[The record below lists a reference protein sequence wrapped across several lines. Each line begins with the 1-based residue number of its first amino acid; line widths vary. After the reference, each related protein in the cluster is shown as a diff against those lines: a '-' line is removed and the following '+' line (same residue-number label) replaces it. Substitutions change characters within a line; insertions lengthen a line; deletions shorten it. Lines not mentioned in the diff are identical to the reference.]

1 MNITYI
7 IGVVL
12 SFVFILLG
20 MMGFPAI
27 DPGKIMNFVDGPSAM
42 IVIGCTVAILAASL
56 PVSTLK
62 SIGSHLKIVMNTKLF
77 DPMTYID
84 QLTELANKA
93 RKDGLLSLEA
103 SAAETTDPFMK
114 SAIMLLVDGSDA
126 DRVRAVLETDIEN
139 MTARHDAGAAMY
151 EKGSAVAPAFGMV
164 GTLCGLINMC
174 KGLNMSDGSS
184 NLGNDMGVA
193 MITTMYGCILAHMI
207 FGPLAAHLRS
217 QDEKEVIC
225 KQIVVEGI
233 TGIQA
238 GENPKFLRERLL
250 TFVSQKQ
257 RDGGGKKGKG
267 E

>member
-62 SIGSHLKIVMNTKLF
+62 SIGSHMKIVMNTKLF

-126 DRVRAVLETDIEN
+126 DRVRAVLETD
-139 MTARHDAGAAMY
+139 TRYGLKRLVAA
-151 EKGSAVAPAFGMV
+151 
-164 GTLCGLINMC
+164 
-174 KGLNMSDGSS
+174 
-184 NLGNDMGVA
+184 
-193 MITTMYGCILAHMI
+193 
-207 FGPLAAHLRS
+207 LAASFQKRS
-217 QDEKEVIC
+217 SSRRSSSVVKIC
-225 KQIVVEGI
+225 SYKDPSAAAFTPE
-233 TGIQA
+233 
-238 GENPKFLRERLL
+238 
-250 TFVSQKQ
+250 
-257 RDGGGKKGKG
+257 
-267 E
+267 